1 MFEKSRSTFKQQK
14 YILNLLVD
22 WNPEDYQKLFE
33 LSGTDNPIVLD
44 DHAPI
49 ILRVVALLKAEASTM
64 IHLLKNRSYT
74 DHLMSLT
81 TDGAPDLTDVSRK
94 IRDDFIHD
102 GVFPEDVAENP
113 QYYPDYTTEN
123 LIAFHEE
130 YQRRQELN
138 MTVAPDKFNMYTF
151 VRGR

>member
-1 MFEKSRSTFKQQK
+1 MFEESRSTFKQQE
-14 YILNLLVD
+14 YILNLLAD
-22 WNPEDYQKLFE
+22 WDPKDYQRLFE
-33 LSGTDNPIVLD
+33 LSGTDNPVALD
-44 DHAPI
+44 NHTPI

-64 IHLLKNRSYT
+64 INLLKNRSYT
-74 DHLMSLT
+74 EHLMSLT
-81 TDGAPDLTDVSRK
+81 TDDAPELTDEARK

-138 MTVAPDKFNMYTF
+138 MSVSPDKFNMYTF
-151 VRGR
+151 VRGQ